1 MMKLS
6 CNYLSLSDLD
16 IKSFIQTVF
25 ELRLDAID
33 FHTSGF
39 KSQDPGYLR
48 EIRSLCLELG
58 LSIGYIG
65 VSPGFVGSPEDLRLR
80 VSAAKSAIDLAE
92 VVGSPMIRVFGGH
105 VPDQINDWNPLYQDL
120 YTCLSELAQY
130 GVDKGVVVALQ
141 NHDNNNLAAT
151 AENVIQIL
159 DAVDHPNLSH
169 IMDTGQWKGSI
180 GAATRGEFD
189 PTVDIYQQ
197 MEKTIRRAIYVRTK
211 FYRIENGREEWLD
224 YPRIVNILH
233 KANFNGNLSIVYEGD
248 EEDRIGAVRKA
259 AAHLRPLL

>member
-16 IKSFIQTVF
+16 IKTFIHTVF
-25 ELRLDAID
+25 DLRLDAID

-39 KSQDPGYLR
+39 ESQDPGYLR

-58 LSIGYIG
+58 LAIGYIG

-80 VSAAKSAIDLAE
+80 VSAAKSAIDLAA
-92 VVGSPMIRVFGGH
+92 VIGSPMIRVFGGH
-105 VPDQINDWNPLYQDL
+105 VPDQIEDWNPLYQDL
-120 YTCLSELAQY
+120 YTCLRELAQY

-141 NHDNNNLAAT
+141 NHDQNNLAAT
-151 AENVIQIL
+151 AENIIQIL
-159 DAVDHPNLSH
+159 DEVDHPNLSH

-189 PTVDIYQQ
+189 PNVDIYQQ
-197 MEKTIRRAIYVRTK
+197 MEKTIGRAIYVRTK
-211 FYRIENGREEWLD
+211 FYRIESGQEEWLD
-224 YPRIVNILH
+224 YPRIFTILH
-233 KANFNGNLSIVYEGD
+233 KANFNGNLSIVYEGQ
-248 EEDRIGAVRKA
+248 EKDRIGAVRKA

>member
-33 FHTSGF
+33 FHTSAF
-39 KSQDPGYLR
+39 ISQDPGYLR

-92 VVGSPMIRVFGGH
+92 IVGSPMIRVFGGH

>member
-16 IKSFIQTVF
+16 IKTFIHTVF
-25 ELRLDAID
+25 DLRLDAID

-39 KSQDPGYLR
+39 ESQDIGYLR

-65 VSPGFVGSPEDLRLR
+65 VSPGFVASPEDLRLR
-80 VSAAKSAIDLAE
+80 VSAAKSAIDLAS

-105 VPDQINDWNPLYQDL
+105 VPDHIEDWKPLYQDL
-120 YTCLSELAQY
+120 YKCLRELAQY

-141 NHDNNNLAAT
+141 NHDQNNLAAT
-151 AENVIQIL
+151 AENIIQIL
-159 DAVDHPNLSH
+159 DEVDHPNLSH

-189 PTVDIYQQ
+189 PAVDIYQQ
-197 MEKTIRRAIYVRTK
+197 MEKTIGRAIYVRTK
-211 FYRIENGREEWLD
+211 FYRIESGQEEWLD
-224 YPRIVNILH
+224 YPRIFTILH
-233 KANFNGNLSIVYEGD
+233 KANFNGNLSIVYEG
-248 EEDRIGAVRKA
+248 EEKDRIGAIRKA
-259 AAHLRPLL
+259 AAQLRPLL